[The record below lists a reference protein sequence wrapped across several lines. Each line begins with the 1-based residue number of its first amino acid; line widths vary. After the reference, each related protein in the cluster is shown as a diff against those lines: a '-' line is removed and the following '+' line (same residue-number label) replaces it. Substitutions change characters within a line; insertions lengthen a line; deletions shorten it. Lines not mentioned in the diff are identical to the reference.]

1 MRNALFVAFLVL
13 TSATAEASSRPVV
26 AVFTLEGKGTG
37 FKAQELD
44 SVSEYVSTQLAASGR
59 FTVVPRSEVKKSLR
73 GQKKESYKG
82 CYDESCQIEIG
93 RELAAEK
100 VVVGSIRKF
109 GKVCMVNLRLFDL
122 AKSASERAGS
132 ARGECGDAKVLVS
145 VDRALTTLTGVAFA
159 AVGSSIQPTTYPPV
173 PVPQPYVPPPP
184 APMPQ
189 KSPPV
194 SPPDVAP
201 ADTSGLTILQAAR
214 TLGSTRK
221 RRSYIR
227 SMAGLERSLCR
238 NRADSDKQRAVCA
251 SAPRAR
257 ACVRANRRLTRLK
270 ARADKYVAK
279 RTTVLTR
286 ATQNEGQAFGQ
297 ALDGLSRRVGACWC
311 DPARVSRKEC
321 KVR

>member
-159 AVGSSIQPTTYPPV
+159 TAAVGSSIQPTTYPPV

-184 APMPQ
+184 APVPR

-214 TLGSTRK
+214 TLEAPANVGRTSEAWPASSEPCAATGLIRINSAQSA
-221 RRSYIR
+221 RRR
-227 SMAGLERSLCR
+227 RG
-238 NRADSDKQRAVCA
+238 RARA
-251 SAPRAR
+251 SAPI
-257 ACVRANRRLTRLK
+257 
-270 ARADKYVAK
+270 
-279 RTTVLTR
+279 
-286 ATQNEGQAFGQ
+286 
-297 ALDGLSRRVGACWC
+297 VG
-311 DPARVSRKEC
+311 
-321 KVR
+321 